1 MGFRWFSPFGEM
13 PPLLFGRQSGNRNR
27 SLCFGQ
33 TLLIPTFAAEQ
44 YGRNFA
50 SQRPVEI
57 LALPIIITHFLWDYQ
72 TGLTFFRAGPHTLVG
87 KGEE

>member
-1 MGFRWFSPFGEM
+1 M
-13 PPLLFGRQSGNRNR
+13 PPLLLGGKVGTCNR
-27 SLCFGQ
+27 SIRFGQ
-33 TLLIPTFAAEQ
+33 MLLIPTFAAEQ
-44 YGRNFA
+44 HGRNFA

-57 LALPIIITHFLWDYQ
+57 LALPIIITHFLRDYQ